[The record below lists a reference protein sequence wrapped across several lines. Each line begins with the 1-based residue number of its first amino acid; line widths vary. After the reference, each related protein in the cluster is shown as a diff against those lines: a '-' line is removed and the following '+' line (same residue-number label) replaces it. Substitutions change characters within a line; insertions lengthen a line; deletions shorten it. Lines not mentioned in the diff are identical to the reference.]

1 MEDPAGRT
9 AAIDLSAAAT
19 EEGAAPALAENEAF
33 FGGEALAVR
42 EEPPQRRSRVKAR
55 SVYGF
60 LTASLP
66 LIGFLVFNLVP
77 LAIAVATMFVSMNGY
92 DFGSMKWNNF
102 ANFSVVFKDTRFWHS
117 IGVSFILTLPHMMG
131 LVISLLLS
139 AMLAQ
144 KYRGHKLFKALFFVP
159 YICSSVAIAV
169 MWNWIFDQNIGILND
184 LLTRLFHL
192 QEGPQWFSRPV
203 YYTMMLITV
212 MVWQA
217 PGYGIVMFSA
227 AFTNVNPALYEA
239 AELDGAG
246 TVRKFFSVT
255 LPAISPTIF
264 YLLMAGL
271 IAGLQT
277 FDIPQIFAGDAWTG
291 AAGPN
296 DAGLSASLYIY
307 YRGITFGD
315 MPVASVMSMILFAVI
330 FVVLFLNF
338 KLQNKWVN
346 YDV

>member
-1 MEDPAGRT
+1 MESAQTGTKKKRFTAVKRRQLYGFVT
-9 AAIDLSAAAT
+9 AAL
-19 EEGAAPALAENEAF
+19 PLF
-33 FGGEALAVR
+33 
-42 EEPPQRRSRVKAR
+42 
-55 SVYGF
+55 GF
-60 LTASLP
+60 LL
-66 LIGFLVFNLVP
+66 FNFVP
-77 LAIAVATMFVSMNGY
+77 LAIAIATMFVDMDGY
-92 DFGSMKWNNF
+92 DFASMRWNDF
-102 ANFSVVFKDTRFWHS
+102 ANFSAVFGDTRFWHS
-117 IGVSFILTLPHMMG
+117 IGVSFILTVPHMMG
-131 LVISLLLS
+131 LLISLLLS

-144 KYRGHKLFKALFFVP
+144 RYPGHKLFKAVFFVP
-159 YICSSVAIAV
+159 YICSSVAISV
-169 MWNWIFDQNIGILND
+169 MWKWIFDQNIGILND
-184 LLTRLFHL
+184 ILVRLFRL
-192 QEGPQWFSRPV
+192 QEQPQWFTQASL
-203 YYTMMLITV
+203 YTVMLLTV